1 MILKPKDVAKILNVT
16 VNTLQ
21 KWDREG
27 KLKAFRNPI
36 SDRRYYTQEQVDNF
50 LGIKVIEKEVILY
63 ARVSNSG
70 QKDDLNNQK
79 QYLYDY
85 CQKNKYRNFELV
97 SDIGSGL
104 NYKRKNWNLILQKVS
119 QQKVSKIV
127 VAHKDRFIRFG
138 FDWFESFC
146 KNNGCV
152 MEVIDSKICS
162 PEEELV
168 IDLIS
173 IIHVF
178 SCRIYGL
185 RKYKTKVKNDEE
197 LLYRNKTNK

>member
-1 MILKPKDVAKILNVT
+1 LLNVT

-21 KWDREG
+21 SWDREK

-36 SDRRYYTQEQVDNF
+36 SNRRYYTQEQIDSF
-50 LGIKVIEKEVILY
+50 LGKRIIEKEVILY

-85 CQKNKYRNFELV
+85 CLEHKYRNFELL

-119 QQKVSKIV
+119 QQKVSTIV

-146 KNNGCV
+146 KDNGCTI
-152 MEVIDSKICS
+152 EVINSDICS

-168 IDLIS
+168 KDLIS

-185 RKYKTKVKNDEE
+185 RKYKTKVKKDEE
-197 LLYRNKTNK
+197 LLHRN